1 MRITGSFE
9 PVILIRFYR
18 GVISQPLF
26 VLMVEFSMSHEP
38 EARQDNLN
46 IDFKNDLKILLD
58 KLE

>member
-26 VLMVEFSMSHEP
+26 RNARGMLKLDMEGVEIEY
-38 EARQDNLN
+38 
-46 IDFKNDLKILLD
+46 
-58 KLE
+58 